1 MSTSRPF
8 KRIKR
13 DTFAKMSR
21 LRYLHLYCSI
31 DAPAMQVMH
40 KMKNKM
46 QLSSDG
52 LHSFPKELRYLEWC
66 EFPMKSLPSKF
77 SPENLVVLKLPN
89 SKIKKLWT
97 GTQVLLFIFYN

>member
-21 LRYLHLYCSI
+21 LRYLHLYCSTYGGS
-31 DAPAMQVMH
+31 MR
-40 KMKNKM
+40 NKM

-52 LHSFPKELRYLEWC
+52 LHSFPKELRYLDWWQ
-66 EFPMKSLPSKF
+66 FPMKSLPSKF

-97 GTQVLLFIFYN
+97 GTQVLLYIFYN